1 MIGAV
6 GKLVIALHQPR
17 SGGMILGGGVSPRT
31 PGAKDMSRASG
42 DTFGA
47 GNVAALRLAFPPTQY
62 GG

>member
-1 MIGAV
+1 
-6 GKLVIALHQPR
+6 
-17 SGGMILGGGVSPRT
+17 MILGGGVSPRT

-62 GG
+62 GADAPA